1 LRRLH
6 APDGI
11 ESSHRGIGVPGA
23 HAGSVQPIPPPATA
37 KAVERHGNLITTSE
51 RESMKGSVVGR
62 VVMACA
68 LLAASSWSFAADAI
82 ESRPLQFA
90 KGASSATVKGSL
102 KGDKTIDYKLRAKA
116 GQIMS
121 VTLKT
126 SNSGNYF
133 NVLPPGSTDVAI
145 FVGSTSGNEWT
156 GPLPTDGEYTIRVY
170 LMRSAA
176 RRNEAA
182 NYTLT
187 VGISGNAAVAPALG
201 AAPASDA
208 KVKGT
213 PYHATGQVPCS
224 MGNAPQGSAQCDF
237 GVIRG
242 KPGNAEVHVTPP
254 GGFKRVL
261 TFVAGKVTAGSG
273 TSVKATKNGDLW
285 AVDVNDYEHYRI
297 PDAVI
302 SGG

>member
-1 LRRLH
+1 
-6 APDGI
+6 
-11 ESSHRGIGVPGA
+11 
-23 HAGSVQPIPPPATA
+23 
-37 KAVERHGNLITTSE
+37 
-51 RESMKGSVVGR
+51 MKGSVVGR
-62 VVMACA
+62 VVMACV
-68 LLAASSWSFAADAI
+68 LLAASSWSLATDAI

-116 GQIMS
+116 GQTMN

-126 SNSGNYF
+126 NNAGNYF
-133 NVLPPGSTDVAI
+133 NVLPPGSKDVAI

-176 RRNEAA
+176 RRNETA

-187 VGISGNAAVAPALG
+187 VAIAGSATAAPALG
-201 AAPASDA
+201 IAPPGDA

-224 MGNAPQGSAQCDF
+224 MGSAPPGSAQCDF

-242 KPGNAEVHVTPP
+242 KPGNAEVHVKPP
-254 GGFKRVL
+254 GGFERVL
-261 TFVAGKVTAGSG
+261 TFAGGKVTADSG
-273 TSVKATKNGDLW
+273 ATVKANKTGDLW
-285 AVDVNDYEHYRI
+285 SIEVNDYENYRI
-297 PDAVI
+297 PEAVI